1 MSDYNLGFDTI
12 GKKISKGFKRSGS
25 IINLEFSFAGFNE
38 DVTEMYHWHINFP
51 YYVGKGYTPL
61 KLEDYHYFSENSQ
74 FGQNMRQIKG
84 GSIRAFQENLQ
95 QLVQLIKVHMMPLL
109 KEIKQADFYK
119 EWFDKIII
127 NDGLIQKE
135 LKMSSPNAENLK
147 KWRSERNEA
156 LNHLKDKWVNEVDGG
171 KIWQMNRPATEQG
184 LDFAL
189 LPQLF
194 FGANLDN
201 PLVGLHGNGKSLKEQ
216 LDEDIYSVDITLTA
230 KEQVAR
236 FMYRFYTWLPSA
248 VRETETTFKI
258 KISALKQMYSQL
270 QMYIGFMKPLL
281 LEISRKSES
290 LNSENFYKD
299 FESENP
305 EFVNLF
311 DHSYSF
317 VKILGVKGL
326 QRLGY
331 QIADLEFSR
340 KGLFLRGSDL
350 AFGPYKGKSGYA
362 KKVNSDNMIEFY
374 PCDSRDISEEDF
386 SKLKMVLVNIEDLR
400 KIPVMEF
407 NFIQRRRNEIQQT
420 QQGPQIVPFMKNKV
434 EYRGYVWNI
443 FEVATY
449 RESLK
454 EDNLD
459 LLASFIEEV
468 NVMKEDLLYY
478 VEKLQMSDRRRQS
491 LDANGGND
499 ASSSSQNQNVSSSSA
514 SNSDSSS
521 SSSLIFGPFLG
532 IVELLSP
539 IVGGNSGSKSKTSS
553 SSHGSGSNSNRDKA
567 NLIIKF
573 NIIEDTWKL
582 YTINKKAHRIM
593 QY

>member
-109 KEIKQADFYK
+109 KEVKQADFYK
-119 EWFDKIII
+119 EWFDKIVL
-127 NDGLIQKE
+127 NDGLIQNE
-135 LKMSSPNAENLK
+135 LGKSSPNSQNLN
-147 KWRSERNEA
+147 KWRAERNEA

-216 LDEDIYSVDITLTA
+216 LDEDIYSVDISLTA

-248 VRETETTFKI
+248 IRETETTFKI

-281 LEISRKSES
+281 MEISKKSES
-290 LNSENFYKD
+290 LNSENFYRD
-299 FESENP
+299 FENENP

-331 QIADLEFSR
+331 QIADLEFEKR
-340 KGLFLRGSDL
+340 GLFLKANDL
-350 AFGPYKGKSGYA
+350 AFGKYAGKSGFI
-362 KKVNSDNMIEFY
+362 KKANSDGQLDFY
-374 PCDSRDISEEDF
+374 PCSSKEISDADF
-386 SKLKMVLVNIEDLR
+386 SKIEKVSIDLEDLR

-420 QQGPQIVPFMKNKV
+420 QQGPQLVPYMKNKV
-434 EYRGYVWNI
+434 EYRGYAWNI

-478 VEKLQMSDRRRQS
+478 VEKLEISR
-491 LDANGGND
+491 NKG
-499 ASSSSQNQNVSSSSA
+499 SSVSNQVSSENSA
-514 SNSDSSS
+514 SNSSDSSS

-532 IVELLSP
+532 IAELLSP
-539 IVGGNSGSKSKTSS
+539 MLGGGSSGSQNKNSHGHSS
-553 SSHGSGSNSNRDKA
+553 SSNPKRDHV
-567 NLIIKF
+567 NMLIQF

-582 YTINKKAHRIM
+582 YTVNKKAHRIM